1 VSYRL
6 LIPASVMLT
15 PLLIAGVAFAATR
28 HCNGGKCRGTDG
40 ADKMVG
46 TARDDALCGEQGNDR
61 ISGRAGEDILV
72 GGSDDD
78 KINGDDGGDKIKG
91 GPGKDVIRAGS
102 GDDVVRA
109 GRFNQEN
116 DRARDF
122 VACGSGVDTV
132 YVTGLDVVRADCE
145 IRK

>member
-1 VSYRL
+1 MIY
-6 LIPASVMLT
+6 
-15 PLLIAGVAFAATR
+15 AGS
-28 HCNGGKCRGTDG
+28 
-40 ADKMVG
+40 
-46 TARDDALCGEQGNDR
+46 GNDKLFGR
-61 ISGRAGEDILV
+61 GDNDVMKGASGRDEV
-72 GGSDDD
+72 
-78 KINGDDGGDKIKG
+78 DGQEGNDSVKG

-132 YVTGLDVVRADCE
+132 YVTGLDVVKANCE
-145 IRK
+145 IKK